1 MLWQGSVNH
10 LGLIEG
16 RRHCARPTNIYRYF
30 MFPVYMTL
38 LTGCSVNVL
47 TFVLIIYKMG
57 ALFNP

>member
-30 MFPVYMTL
+30 MFPVIYD
-38 LTGCSVNVL
+38 
-47 TFVLIIYKMG
+47 IINRMFG
-57 ALFNP
+57 QCFDLCANNI